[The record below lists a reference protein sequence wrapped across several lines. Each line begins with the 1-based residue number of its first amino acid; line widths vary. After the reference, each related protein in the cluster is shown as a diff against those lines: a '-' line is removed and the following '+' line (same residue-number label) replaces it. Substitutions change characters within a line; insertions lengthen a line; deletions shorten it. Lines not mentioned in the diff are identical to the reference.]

1 MCAKCKHLTF
11 GAEWNKKL
19 ASTVAKLEA
28 EHEVEKAKIKNKL
41 KKKDNKI
48 MFDISKNVDR

>member
-1 MCAKCKHLTF
+1 MQK
-11 GAEWNKKL
+11 WNKKL

-41 KKKDNKI
+41 KKKDNEI
-48 MFDISKNVDR
+48 MFDRSKNVDR